1 MRMQQRATQAE
12 KPVTATGGA
21 ARCLARGSSRNGG
34 RGFTLVELLV
44 VIGIIALLVSIL
56 LPALNR
62 ARENA
67 RQVKCLSNV
76 RQISLAMIMYANEN
90 RGRFPRHANCF
101 TPLAEDWIWYQSSRD
116 VNQSVITPYFSGF
129 KPEVLIC
136 PSDDVSY
143 RPRILDAPYRY
154 SYTINMLCS
163 CDPPDPT
170 TIIRLGSVH
179 NSSDRMLIIEESE
192 VSLDDGN
199 WNPFLVG
206 QSLENF
212 LSIRHDLR
220 LAPGQSDSQKR
231 GNVSMLDGHA
241 EYVNRQYSRDQK
253 HWDPNFNF

>member
-1 MRMQQRATQAE
+1 MQQRTIHAE
-12 KPVTATGGA
+12 KSMAGGA
-21 ARCLARGSSRNGG
+21 ARHGARVSSRNGG

-44 VIGIIALLVSIL
+44 VIGIIALLISIL

-90 RGRFPRHANCF
+90 RGRFPRHANCGVQ
-101 TPLAEDWIWYQSSRD
+101 LAEDWIWYQPNRD
-116 VNQSVITPYFSGF
+116 INQSVIAPYFNGF
-129 KPEVLIC
+129 KPEVLTC
-136 PSDDVSY
+136 PSDDVTY
-143 RPRILDAPYRY
+143 RPRVLDAPYRY

-163 CDPPDPT
+163 CDPPDLT
-170 TIIRLGSVH
+170 KIVRLGSVH
-179 NSSDRMLIIEESE
+179 RSSDRMLIVEESE

-199 WNPFLVG
+199 WDPYLVG

-212 LSIRHDLR
+212 LSIRHDTR
-220 LAPGQSDSQKR
+220 LAAGQSDSQKR

-241 EYVNRQYSRDQK
+241 EYVNREYSRDQK
-253 HWDPNFNF
+253 HYDPNFEY